1 MVYYLKK
8 LRLKGV
14 ANRETLFHHICY
26 LTAAEILALLIKM
39 NPEIIGIK
47 VNTKEFK
54 LTQFAD
60 DTALFLD
67 GTQHSLQAAL
77 NTLEIFGNF
86 SGLRMNKEKTKI
98 IWIGRKRFSKFKLN
112 VSQKL
117 DWGCTDFTFLGLHFS
132 VNLDDMCKINYSKT
146 IKIAEAE
153 IIKWQTRN
161 LTPIGKITIIK
172 TKILSKFIHL
182 FLSIP
187 ITKCFLEN
195 LNRILF
201 QFLWNKKPDKIKRA
215 TICLSKRRA

>member
-1 MVYYLKK
+1 MEGESVTTLPPWPLMAFVVQCSILSEKIKIERGCKQGDPISSYL
-8 LRLKGV
+8 
-14 ANRETLFHHICY
+14 F

-47 VNTKEFK
+47 INMKEFK

-67 GTQHSLQAAL
+67 GTQHSLQATL

-117 DWGCTDFTFLGLHFS
+117 DWGCTNFTFLGLHFS
-132 VNLDDMCKINYSKT
+132 VNLDDIYKINYSKT
-146 IKIAEAE
+146 IKIAGA
-153 IIKWQTRN
+153 
-161 LTPIGKITIIK
+161 
-172 TKILSKFIHL
+172 
-182 FLSIP
+182 
-187 ITKCFLEN
+187 
-195 LNRILF
+195 
-201 QFLWNKKPDKIKRA
+201 
-215 TICLSKRRA
+215 